1 MMPAYVCMHPTN
13 VKYDGVT
20 KQGPDVAHQTTYYIG
35 CVWILVKRLPGRI
48 WVQSPGWGA
57 FRSWTKGK
65 LRRNAR

>member
-35 CVWILVKRLPGRI
+35 CVWILIKRQETRQDLGSIAR
-48 WVQSPGWGA
+48 A
-57 FRSWTKGK
+57 RSFTFVDKGEPSTQC
-65 LRRNAR
+65 